1 MIKVTIAAP
10 DERKTHLA
18 DPSESIK
25 GILDVNKVN
34 HMKATLMLDGVILG
48 ASDVNKTLSQMN
60 VPDNTDCTLSV
71 TIKMDNAA

>member
-18 DPSESIK
+18 DKSETIK
-25 GILDVNKVN
+25 SILDTNQVN
-34 HMKATLMLDGVILG
+34 HMKATLMLDGVILR
-48 ASDVNKTLSQMN
+48 AEDINKSLEQMN
-60 VPDNTDCTLSV
+60 VPDSTDTTLSV